1 MKDKNHAILAVVF
14 STMGMIYYACE
25 YRNTNERYYLFALG
39 FCVALVLFTLRNYRE
54 VYKIE
59 KAYKAKNIKTQKYK
73 TPRIKKHKRLIWG
86 KKKKPEV
93 VQYSKYHE
101 QYEAIWEELNK

>member
-1 MKDKNHAILAVVF
+1 MRDKNHSILAVVF

-25 YRNTNERYYLFALG
+25 YRNTNDQFYLFALG
-39 FCVALVLFTLRNYRE
+39 FCVALVLFSLRNY
-54 VYKIE
+54 KQFCKME
-59 KAYKAKNIKTQKYK
+59 KGNRAKAVQMQTTKKRKK
-73 TPRIKKHKRLIWG
+73 KKHKHLLWG

-93 VQYSKYHE
+93 VQYSKYHA